1 MTFFLFSAYFL
12 QYQDLYNIPQTA
24 FEDALKENEVESES
38 EAEEEKE
45 VEMETENETEGPEF
59 VAAYSD
65 DDSDENEIES
75 VRYSFL

>member
-1 MTFFLFSAYFL
+1 MNLFVFKASLF

-45 VEMETENETEGPEF
+45 VEMDTENETDGPEF
-59 VAAYSD
+59 VPAYSD
-65 DDSDENEIES
+65 DDSDENEMIES
-75 VRYSFL
+75 VR